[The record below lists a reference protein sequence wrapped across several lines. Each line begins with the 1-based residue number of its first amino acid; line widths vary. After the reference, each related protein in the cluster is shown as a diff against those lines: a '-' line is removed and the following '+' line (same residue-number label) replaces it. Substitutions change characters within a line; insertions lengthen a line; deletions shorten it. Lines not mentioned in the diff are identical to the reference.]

1 MTAPAHPEGPCIV
14 LASASP
20 RRRDLLS
27 RAGLRFEVAPVPG
40 DEPTVAPGE
49 GAAAF
54 ARRAATWK
62 AVAAARLAPGRLVLG
77 ADTVVALHDEVMGKP
92 LDPDDARRMLALLSG
107 REHEVH
113 TAVACALAD
122 TEGQVRARCELVT
135 THVAFRTL
143 TPAEI
148 DEYVSSREPLDKA
161 GAYGI
166 QGLGGDLVDR
176 YNGSYSN
183 VVGLPVEETLSLLQA
198 CHETWLDEPAPR
210 WVRPRVQPRLPL
222 GV

>member
-1 MTAPAHPEGPCIV
+1 MAAGAEPRIV

-20 RRRDLLS
+20 RRRELLT
-27 RAGLRFEVAPVPG
+27 RAGLAFEVAPAPG
-40 DEPTVAPGE
+40 SEPTPVPAE

-54 ARRAATWK
+54 ARRAAVWK
-62 AVAAARLAPGRLVLG
+62 AVAAARQAPGRLVLG
-77 ADTVVALHDEVMGKP
+77 ADTVVALRDEIMGKP
-92 LDPDDARRMLALLSG
+92 ADPDDARRMLALLSG

-113 TAVACALAD
+113 TAVACALA
-122 TEGQVRARCELVT
+122 EPGGQVRARCELVT
-135 THVAFRTL
+135 THVVFHLL
-143 TPAEI
+143 TPAQI
-148 DEYVSSREPLDKA
+148 DGYVRTGEPLDKA

-183 VVGLPVEETLSLLQA
+183 VVGLPVEETLSLLQT
-198 CHETWLDEPAPR
+198 CHEAWLDAPAPG
-210 WVRPRVQPRLPL
+210 WVRPRTQPRLPL

>member
-1 MTAPAHPEGPCIV
+1 MSQPAHRDEPCIV

-20 RRRDLLS
+20 RRRELLH
-27 RAGLRFEVAPVPG
+27 RAGLCFEVAPVP
-40 DEPTVAPGE
+40 DAEPTVAHAE
-49 GAAAF
+49 GASSF

-62 AVAAARLAPGRLVLG
+62 AVAAARRVPGRLVLG
-77 ADTVVALHDEVMGKP
+77 ADTVVALHDEIMGKP
-92 LDPDDARRMLALLSG
+92 LDSDDARRMLALLSG
-107 REHEVH
+107 HEHEVH
-113 TAVACALAD
+113 TAVACALA
-122 TEGQVRARCELVT
+122 EPGGQVRARCELVT
-135 THVAFRTL
+135 THVVFRIL

-148 DEYVSSREPLDKA
+148 DEYVSTREPLDKA

-183 VVGLPVEETLSLLQA
+183 VVGLPVEETLNLLQVCYEA
-198 CHETWLDEPAPR
+198 WLDEPAPC